1 MPFRVTDSVSIAK
14 FKKPGQKNYLI
25 ENSTVVFQDSVVL
38 DGTLHI
44 KDSDVNFNYGIR
56 GGFIE
61 TSGETVIHARL
72 SLGSLSKLDGC
83 DLKGKVNLSLS
94 V

>member
-1 MPFRVTDSVSIAK
+1 MCHLELLILYLLQNLKNLV
-14 FKKPGQKNYLI
+14 KKTI

-61 TSGETVIHARL
+61 TSGKTVIHARL

-83 DLKGKVNLSLS
+83 DLGGKVDLSLS
-94 V
+94 M